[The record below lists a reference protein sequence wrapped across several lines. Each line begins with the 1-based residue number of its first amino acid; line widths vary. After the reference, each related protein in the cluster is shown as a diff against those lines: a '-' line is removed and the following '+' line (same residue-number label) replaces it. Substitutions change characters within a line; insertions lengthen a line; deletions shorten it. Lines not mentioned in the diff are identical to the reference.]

1 MKRFI
6 IKKIPYV
13 IDMFSRV
20 NFVSYFCLQ
29 IKENFFYWERNTL
42 DVRIKY
48 NSVSGTG
55 IEWFTY
61 LLLKFVPGFH
71 HSI

>member
-20 NFVSYFCLQ
+20 NFVSLFCLQ
-29 IKENFFYWERNTL
+29 IKENFF
-42 DVRIKY
+42 
-48 NSVSGTG
+48 
-55 IEWFTY
+55 
-61 LLLKFVPGFH
+61 LLREKHFRRAD
-71 HSI
+71 